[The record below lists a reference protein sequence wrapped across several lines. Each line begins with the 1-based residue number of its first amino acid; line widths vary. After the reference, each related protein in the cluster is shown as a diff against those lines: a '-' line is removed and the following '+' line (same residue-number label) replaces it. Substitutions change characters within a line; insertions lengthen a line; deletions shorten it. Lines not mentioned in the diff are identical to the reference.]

1 MATLPSLDIAHPVAI
16 LTLRRPENA
25 NRLEP
30 DDLKAV
36 LAHIDTV
43 NRDPG
48 ILVLQIRGE
57 GKHFCSGYDISSLA
71 AQAGNPIGF
80 EDMANA
86 VEAARPVTIAV
97 IHGGAYGGGTDLALA
112 CDFRIGTHA
121 TEMFMPAARLG
132 LHYYRGGLERYV
144 TRLGLDTAKRLF
156 LTAERIDARTM
167 RACGFLT
174 DLVTADELEASVER
188 LTDTLA
194 AMAPLA
200 LLGMKKHLNT
210 IARGALDVD
219 DLNADIARAAESEDL
234 RQGAAAWAAKRP
246 PKFNGR

>member
-1 MATLPSLDIAHPVAI
+1 MAAAPALDIAHPVAT
-16 LTLRRPENA
+16 LTLRRPESA

-30 DDLKAV
+30 DDLKTVVAH
-36 LAHIDTV
+36 LATV

-57 GKHFCSGYDISSLA
+57 GKYFCSGYDISSLA
-71 AQAGNPIGF
+71 TQSGNPLGF

-97 IHGGAYGGGTDLALA
+97 VHGGAYGGGTDVALA

-121 TEMFMPAARLG
+121 AEMFMPAARLG

-144 TRLGLDTAKRLF
+144 TRLGLDIAKRLF
-156 LTAERIDARTM
+156 LTADRFDAQSM

-174 DLVTADELEASVER
+174 DLVTADELEASIKS

-200 LLGMKKHLNT
+200 LLGMKKHMNR

-219 DLNADIARAAESEDL
+219 DLNADIARAAASEDI
-234 RQGAAAWAAKRP
+234 REGAAAWAAKRP
-246 PKFNGR
+246 PKFTGR